1 MSLRVGSSENCIL
14 SDWVSRVPLWSITED
29 MDTTHLCALA
39 QGLPSSSDPPLSPM
53 KRGASIED
61 KTAIVTGA
69 SSGIGETIAEQYAA
83 DGANVAICSR
93 QQENVDPVAERIN
106 DSDRPGQVIAI
117 ECDITDRDAVDV
129 FVDRTIETFGGIDI
143 LVNNAGAG
151 FVAPFDEITENGWQ
165 TIIDIN
171 LTGTYNCTHAA
182 RDALAGGGVV
192 INFSSIAGQ
201 NGLAREVHYSTA
213 KAGIINFTRTMA
225 FEWAE
230 KNVRVNCIAPGFIAT
245 DAFIEHWGVGE
256 GDIDRQNWNRRIG
269 TTEEI
274 ADIAYFLA
282 TPQSSFINGETIT
295 AEGIP
300 RVEQSA
306 EIPTLE
312 ASGP

>member
-1 MSLRVGSSENCIL
+1 MSR
-14 SDWVSRVPLWSITED
+14 R
-29 MDTTHLCALA
+29 
-39 QGLPSSSDPPLSPM
+39 
-53 KRGASIED
+53 ASLKD

-69 SSGIGETIAEQYAA
+69 SSGIGETITEQYAA

-93 QQENVDPVAERIN
+93 KQGNVDSVAERIN
-106 DSDRPGQVIAI
+106 DSERPGRVIAV
-117 ECDITDRDAVDV
+117 ECDVTNRDAVDA
-129 FVDRTIETFGGIDI
+129 FVDQAIEEFGGIDI

-151 FVAPFDEITENGWQ
+151 FVAPFDDISENGWK
-165 TIIDIN
+165 TVIDIN

-182 RDALAGGGVV
+182 QDALAGGGVV

-201 NGLAREVHYSTA
+201 NGLAREAHYSTA

-245 DAFIEHWGVGE
+245 DAFVEHWGVGK
-256 GDIDRQNWNRRIG
+256 GDIERENWNRRVG
-269 TTEEI
+269 APEEI
-274 ADIAYFLA
+274 ADIAHFLA

-295 AEGIP
+295 AEGVP

-306 EIPTLE
+306 EIPALE
-312 ASGP
+312 DSGP